1 MPFLTRLFIKTS
13 LVYLL
18 LALLAS
24 WLLSAQTA
32 GFIPAGL
39 PGLFPVT
46 VHLFVLGWVTQ
57 LIFGVVYWMFPKY
70 TREKPRGS
78 SFLAWLTYA
87 SLNLGLALRTVGEP
101 LHAARPVPLSGWLL
115 AGAALLLWLSGAAFI
130 ANTWRRVR
138 ER

>member
-32 GFIPAGL
+32 GFVPVWL
-39 PGLFPVT
+39 LGLFPVT

-57 LIFGVVYWMFPKY
+57 LIFGIVYWMFPKY
-70 TREKPRGS
+70 TQEKPRGS
-78 SFLAWLTYA
+78 AALAWITYVT
-87 SLNLGLALRTVGEP
+87 LNLGLVLRTAGEP
-101 LHAARPVPLSGWLL
+101 LNAARPAALSGWLL
-115 AGAALLLWLSGAAFI
+115 AVSALLLWLSGAVFV
-130 ANTWRRVR
+130 ANTWQRVR